1 MRPLKTAILV
11 FVVVAAAAAQSPDS
25 LLSETRLSVHTLLR
39 EDIFAGFLDN
49 NMERFSKAE
58 ANIEILLK
66 QRPDQ
71 RGNLLAWKAGAAT
84 YRAVRAHEAGQ
95 AGEFGRRFTEALDGF
110 AAAAKVD
117 SAGVGVAAVTG
128 GTMVIFADRLPE
140 KQRAAAWSL
149 AYDNYSMLWKL
160 QGATIE
166 KLPVHHKGEVLS
178 GLTQSA
184 QRTGRRDEAAQYL
197 DKMLTILAGTPY
209 EGTARQWKSDPA
221 TAATT
226 NLTCK
231 NCHGPGRL
239 ANRLQTLEK

>member
-49 NMERFSKAE
+49 NMERFSKAD

-95 AGEFGRRFTEALDGF
+95 ADEFGRRFTEALDGF

>member
-49 NMERFSKAE
+49 NMERFLKGE
-58 ANIEILLK
+58 ANIEILFK

-71 RGNLLAWKAGAAT
+71 QGNLLAWKASAAT

-95 AGEFGRRFTEALDGF
+95 ADEFGRRFTEALDGF
-110 AAAAKVD
+110 AAAAKID

-209 EGTARQWKSDPA
+209 EGTAKQWKSDPA

-239 ANRLQTLEK
+239 ANRLQALEK

>member
-1 MRPLKTAILV
+1 
-11 FVVVAAAAAQSPDS
+11 
-25 LLSETRLSVHTLLR
+25 
-39 EDIFAGFLDN
+39 
-49 NMERFSKAE
+49 MERFSKAE

-95 AGEFGRRFTEALDGF
+95 ADEFGRRFTEALDGF
-110 AAAAKVD
+110 AAAAKVG